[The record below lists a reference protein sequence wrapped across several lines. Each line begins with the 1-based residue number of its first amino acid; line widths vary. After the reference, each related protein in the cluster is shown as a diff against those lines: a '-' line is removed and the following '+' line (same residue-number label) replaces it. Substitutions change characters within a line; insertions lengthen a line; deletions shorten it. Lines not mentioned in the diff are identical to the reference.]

1 MLHFQSELCIYS
13 LMSHVVQIGVSLPG
27 GRTRFMYVG
36 DPSRAEIQEDTLAS
50 MGYLTQHHNSF
61 GFAR

>member
-1 MLHFQSELCIYS
+1 
-13 LMSHVVQIGVSLPG
+13 MSHVVQIGVSLPG